1 MVRLSRRSTSGDL
14 SAIFSASAN
23 VSSISASGSTTRF
36 ASPSATAS
44 SAPMGAPEN
53 IISLARQSG
62 IWRIRRC
69 EPPAPGKSPRL
80 ISGTP
85 IFAAEESTRMSVES
99 ISSAPPPRAKPFTA
113 AIVGFSRVS
122 IRRKRRWMGAAN
134 SS

>member
-1 MVRLSRRSTSGDL
+1 
-14 SAIFSASAN
+14 
-23 VSSISASGSTTRF
+23 
-36 ASPSATAS
+36 
-44 SAPMGAPEN
+44 MGAPEN

-85 IFAAEESTRMSVES
+85 IFAAEESTLMSVDS
-99 ISSAPPPRAKPFTA
+99 MSSAPPPSAKPLTA
-113 AIVGFSRVS
+113 AMVGLSRVS
-122 IRRKRRWMGAAN
+122 IRRNNRWIGAAN